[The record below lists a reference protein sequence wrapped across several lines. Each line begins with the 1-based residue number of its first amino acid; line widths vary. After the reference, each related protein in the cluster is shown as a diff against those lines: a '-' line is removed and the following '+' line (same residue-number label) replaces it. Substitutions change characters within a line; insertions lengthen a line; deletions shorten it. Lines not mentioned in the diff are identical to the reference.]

1 MPFIYTHMCIHMP
14 AHTHTHTHT
23 HTHIYTQRIAISSK
37 SFSLEAMS
45 INSSLLTGRE
55 GGCEASKSDGSPA

>member
-1 MPFIYTHMCIHMP
+1 MKFCKRNLRMLFIYTHMCIHMP
-14 AHTHTHTHT
+14 ANIHTHTHTHT
-23 HTHIYTQRIAISSK
+23 HTYIYTQRTAISSK

-55 GGCEASKSDGSPA
+55 GG